1 MQETKIKYTAF
12 VDILGFS
19 NFIKNT
25 ITNDQEAEKFSHEV
39 SEQVGSFLKYSKEED
54 YPWDDDLN
62 FIKNIKFNY
71 AWVSDTFVVSLEY
84 NGNSSNNNKKNIISA
99 MLIYILSLSIGSL
112 CHYFIKN
119 YKLCLRGAVTSKFT
133 FLRENLLLGE
143 GISEAH
149 YLESEIAV
157 NPRVIFSTDII
168 TDEIFKILSL
178 EYNDSDLQMISKDS
192 DGYYFVNY
200 LNVLKYIPPMIGK
213 MPKMSPGKIKQQ
225 TKEDVDSFF
234 YCHKEMIEEELKQKN
249 LKVFSKFLWL
259 KEYHNRTVLKNKY
272 SNDLVI

>member
-25 ITNDQEAEKFSHEV
+25 ITNDQEAKKFSHEV
-39 SEQVGSFLKYSKEED
+39 SEQVGSFLKYRKKEEFPGD
-54 YPWDDDLN
+54 N
-62 FIKNIKFNY
+62 FLKFFESIEFNY

-84 NGNSSNNNKKNIISA
+84 NGNILDNNEKNRISA

-119 YKLCLRGAVTSKFT
+119 YKLCIRGAVTSKFT

-157 NPRVIFSTDII
+157 NPRVIFSADII

-178 EYNDSDLQMISKDS
+178 EYNDSDLQIISKDS

-200 LNVLKYIPPMIGK
+200 LNVLKDIPPMIGK
-213 MPKMSPGKIKQQ
+213 MPRVSPEKIKQQ
-225 TKEDVDSFF
+225 AKENVDSFF
-234 YCHKEMIEEELKQKN
+234 YCHKEMIEEELKKNN
-249 LKVFSKFLWL
+249 LKIFSKFLWL
-259 KEYHNRTVLKNKY
+259 KEYHNKTVLKNKY
-272 SNDLVI
+272 SSDLMI